1 MSLRSSK
8 IRSAVSAVALAAVAA
23 TSFTAHAGKPK
34 PPPPPLMR
42 GAGVERLV
50 GAEFDAQRP
59 AVRVVTL
66 SGDYFAL
73 QPAGRPIPPSIANA
87 RVRIDF
93 SGQDATF
100 DDLMLLLEE
109 RGLPV
114 VLAWDDGSGGSMS
127 TFITRQSSGPR
138 MGASSLGQVTDLSGM
153 GGIGG
158 VNGVNQNIGLGQNG
172 QDGQQQNG
180 ADLENAQDVADAPA
194 DAAGAMQGAN
204 GSAAAMIDKVTGMRR
219 KILPF
224 RRYEGTLG
232 GLFKRL
238 QRSMGL
244 SIWWNDGIYISP
256 VGRYSVMLPQ
266 NREIMAQVANELNA
280 MGARNVVA
288 SMQAGTVSFVA
299 PGALAEEFIRPYLIR
314 TGRNASQ
321 VTLQVALVSVSMNDS
336 AARGF
341 DWSKFSFSLGDTGQ
355 PAGGI
360 DPNAGGGVIGGG
372 NGTIVQPALPTTN
385 LFSLSNESA
394 RVFMPNV
401 LGKPLD
407 IMGAIGFLSAYGN
420 TRVEQNVELRTLS
433 GTRVEFRSGEKI
445 PYVAGV
451 SATVT
456 GSLAGAGT
464 VGAAQTATLETG
476 LQLDMLPNFESNGGL
491 VTVGFN
497 LQMVDLIEFVT
508 LSAGAQ
514 LGTLTQPRTREQR
527 INDIVR
533 VPVGETVVLGGIRGN
548 TSSVNRNH
556 PFGLKFL
563 GSRRQSD
570 NSVTTF
576 ILLRPSVTIYKI
588 AGLESPEAGKLS
600 DVATA
605 MDGAAWEPAY
615 EDVRGSTVFG
625 APVNA
630 PVKRPRAM
638 AQPGDASPIAQ
649 EPGR

>member
-1 MSLRSSK
+1 MSLKTSK
-8 IRSAVSAVALAAVAA
+8 LRHAVSAAALAAVAI
-23 TSFTAHAGKPK
+23 TSIPAHAGKPK
-34 PPPPPLMR
+34 PPPAPLAR
-42 GAGVERLV
+42 GNGMERIV

-66 SGDYFAL
+66 SGDFFAL
-73 QPAGRPIPPSIANA
+73 QPAGKPLPASIANA

-114 VLAWDDGSGGSMS
+114 VLAWDDGTTGSANPY
-127 TFITRQSSGPR
+127 ITNQSSGSR
-138 MGASSLGQVTDLSGM
+138 LGNSSLGMQNGTNGLNGN
-153 GGIGG
+153 G
-158 VNGVNQNIGLGQNG
+158 VNGNGVNGGQVGQNNTLGQGGNDLSQALEAAVEPAEG
-172 QDGQQQNG
+172 VVDG
-180 ADLENAQDVADAPA
+180 E
-194 DAAGAMQGAN
+194 AGAQASPAGRMDRVTQ
-204 GSAAAMIDKVTGMRR
+204 MRQKV
-219 KILPF
+219 LPF

-244 SIWWNDGIYISP
+244 SIWWNDGIYIST

-336 AARGF
+336 SARGF
-341 DWSKFSFSLGDTGQ
+341 DWSKFSFSLGDTGTSGT
-355 PAGGI
+355 ATGGTGGTI
-360 DPNAGGGVIGGG
+360 GGNVGGGTV
-372 NGTIVQPALPTTN
+372 TATLPQTN
-385 LFSLSNESA
+385 LFSISNDVA
-394 RVFMPNV
+394 RVFMPSV

-407 IMGAIGFLSAYGN
+407 IVGAIGFLSSYGN
-420 TRVEQNVELRTLS
+420 TRVEQNVELKTLS

-464 VGAAQTATLETG
+464 VGAAQTSTLETG
-476 LQLDMLPNFESNGGL
+476 LQLDMMPNFEANGGL

-548 TSSVNRNH
+548 TSALSRNH
-556 PFGLKFL
+556 PLGLKFL
-563 GSRRQSD
+563 GSKKQSD

-576 ILLRPSVTIYKI
+576 ILLRPSVTTYKV
-588 AGLESPEAGKLS
+588 AGLEAPEVGRMS
-600 DVATA
+600 DIATA
-605 MDGAAWEPAY
+605 RDGASWEPME

-630 PVKRPRAM
+630 PVKRQRPM
-638 AQPGDASPIAQ
+638 AQPNDTTPVGQ
-649 EPGR
+649 EIR

>member
-1 MSLRSSK
+1 MSLSTSK
-8 IRSAVSAVALAAVAA
+8 LRHAVSAVALAAVAI
-23 TSFTAHAGKPK
+23 TSIPAFAGKPK
-34 PPPPPLMR
+34 PPPPLLR
-42 GAGVERLV
+42 GSGVERVV

-66 SGDYFAL
+66 SGDFFAL
-73 QPAGRPIPPSIANA
+73 QPAGKPIPASIANA

-100 DDLMLLLEE
+100 DDLILLLEE

-114 VLAWDDGSGGSMS
+114 VLAWDDGTSGS
-127 TFITRQSSGPR
+127 TAPYITNQSSESRLGN
-138 MGASSLGQVTDLSGM
+138 SSLGISTDANGNMGNGSQPGQVNQITTQRSSNGASGFSAD
-153 GGIGG
+153 IGG
-158 VNGVNQNIGLGQNG
+158 GEVDVN
-172 QDGQQQNG
+172 
-180 ADLENAQDVADAPA
+180 
-194 DAAGAMQGAN
+194 AAGTSVSESESTTTSTSGRMDRVTFMRQ
-204 GSAAAMIDKVTGMRR
+204 KV
-219 KILPF
+219 LPF

-288 SMQAGTVSFVA
+288 SMQAGTVSFMA

-336 AARGF
+336 SARGF
-341 DWSKFSFSLGDTGQ
+341 DWSKFSFSLGDTGTTGT
-355 PAGGI
+355 ATGGT
-360 DPNAGGGVIGGG
+360 GGGTIGGNVG
-372 NGTIVQPALPTTN
+372 GGTVTATLPTTN
-385 LFSLSNESA
+385 LFSVSNDAA
-394 RVFMPNV
+394 RIFMPSV

-407 IMGAIGFLSAYGN
+407 IMGAIGFLSSYGN
-420 TRVEQNVELRTLS
+420 TRVEQNVELKTLS

-464 VGAAQTATLETG
+464 VGAAQTSTLETG
-476 LQLDMLPNFESNGGL
+476 LQLDMMPNFEANGGL

-548 TSSVNRNH
+548 NSAINRNH

-563 GSRRQSD
+563 GSKKQSD

-576 ILLRPSVTIYKI
+576 ILLRPSVTIYKV
-588 AGLESPEAGKLS
+588 AGLEAPEVGKMS
-600 DVATA
+600 DIATA
-605 MDGAAWEPAY
+605 RDGASWEPME

-630 PVKRPRAM
+630 PVKRPRPM
-638 AQPGDASPIAQ
+638 AQPNDTSTVGQ
-649 EPGR
+649 EYQ